1 MDHMKGCFFLFV
13 LFTALLFKSY
23 AQEADSLKAYH
34 EKLDS
39 LYIVEFETKGEKPKV
54 LHAEPLYID
63 LIRDLGAHKGEREWN
78 IGFGIKDNLRYDTY
92 EALIEYEWAPVDR
105 LGLEVELPF
114 TFVAPVNGYEN
125 DTLPQS
131 RLESLKM
138 AAQWTF
144 LVLPQYDLS
153 LALGY
158 IHELEFSSLKNFG
171 NPLFTGNLYNPFFI
185 AAKRFGNNYHTLI
198 YTGPRI
204 EQEFRT
210 RKWHTSYEMHTN
222 FHYMISGTR
231 NFIGVEI
238 NKHFSRN
245 DFDMVLR
252 PQIRLGIAD
261 NFLIGIV
268 NGIPI
273 RRENQRFS
281 SFMRIIWEPGHRLGR
296 K

>member
-1 MDHMKGCFFLFV
+1 MRGYFFLFG
-13 LFTALLFKSY
+13 FIIASIFKSQ

-39 LYIVEFETKGEKPKV
+39 LYIAEFETRGKKPKV

-78 IGFGIKDNLRYDTY
+78 IGFGIKDNLRYDIY
-92 EALIEYEWAPVDR
+92 EALIEYEWAPADR

-114 TFVAPVNGYEN
+114 TFVAPSNGYEN
-125 DTLPQS
+125 DSLPLS
-131 RLESLKM
+131 RMESLKM

-144 LVLPQYDLS
+144 HVSPKYNLS

-158 IHELEFSSLKNFG
+158 IHEIEFSALKNFG
-171 NPLFTGNLYNPFFI
+171 KPLFTGNIYNPFFI

-210 RKWHTSYEMHTN
+210 GKWHSSYEMHTN

-238 NKHFSRN
+238 NKYFYHN
-245 DFDMVLR
+245 DFDLVLR
-252 PQIRLGIAD
+252 PQIRVGIAD
-261 NFLIGIV
+261 NFLIGII

-273 RRENQRFS
+273 RKENQRFS
-281 SFMRIIWEPGHRLGR
+281 SFMRIIWEPGHRIAR

>member
-1 MDHMKGCFFLFV
+1 MKGGYFFIG
-13 LFTALLFKSY
+13 LLVVVVCASY
-23 AQEADSLKAYH
+23 AQEADSVKAYH

-39 LYIVEFETKGEKPKV
+39 LYIAEFETRGEKPKV

-63 LIRDLGAHKGEREWN
+63 LIRDLGAHKGEHEWN
-78 IGFGIKDNLRYDTY
+78 IGFGIKDNIRFDTY

-114 TFVAPVNGYEN
+114 TFVAPYNGYEN
-125 DTLPQS
+125 DSLPSS

-144 LVLPQYDLS
+144 LVSPQYNLS

-158 IHELEFSSLKNFG
+158 INELEFSPLRNFG
-171 NPLFTGNLYNPFFI
+171 NPVFTGNIYNPFFI

-210 RKWHTSYEMHTN
+210 RKWHSSYEMHTN

-231 NFIGVEI
+231 NFIGLEV
-238 NKHFSRN
+238 NKYFYGQ
-245 DFDMVLR
+245 DFEMVLR
-252 PQIRLGIAD
+252 PQIRIGIAD
-261 NFLIGIV
+261 NFLIGII

-281 SFMRIIWEPGHRLGR
+281 SFMRIIWEPGHRIAR